1 MKKIYLIILILII
14 GITTNAKA
22 STPPYIWTID
32 NGNKNLREDVTTITD
47 TAFLERK
54 EGPESGEF
62 KIYVLK
68 LNNYHG
74 SGIEL
79 ECRGTGQSGMHFII
93 ELTGKNVIND
103 NNIGINYDYSPDFE
117 FTGNG
122 SLIINAPIPIS
133 NKEYKN
139 LFTIGDV
146 TPEEIEKSVNDVD
159 SMEESSK
166 DENVPEEVEKNTVKD
181 KAEDEDEENLIAEQ
195 REKEARDSEKKD
207 KIIIYTCLGAFV
219 VLILFI
225 VLRIL
230 KQNKIKKEKELK
242 ED

>member
-14 GITTNAKA
+14 GITTNVKA

-32 NGNKNLREDVTTITD
+32 NGNSNLREDVTKITD
-47 TAFLERK
+47 TAFLEKK
-54 EGPESGEF
+54 EDPESGEF

-139 LFTIGDV
+139 LFTIGNV
-146 TPEEIEKSVNDVD
+146 TPEEIEKSVNDVN
-159 SMEESSK
+159 SKEESSIV
-166 DENVPEEVEKNTVKD
+166 ENVTEETEQNTVKD
-181 KAEDEDEENLIAEQ
+181 KEEDEENLNAEQ
-195 REKEARDSEKKD
+195 REARDSEKKD

-225 VLRIL
+225 VLHIL
-230 KQNKIKKEKELK
+230 KQNKIKKKKELK
-242 ED
+242 EE

>member
-14 GITTNAKA
+14 GITTNVKA

-32 NGNKNLREDVTTITD
+32 NGNSNLREDVTKITD
-47 TAFLERK
+47 TAFLEKK
-54 EGPESGEF
+54 EDPESGEF

-139 LFTIGDV
+139 LFTIGNV
-146 TPEEIEKSVNDVD
+146 TPEEIEKSVNDVN
-159 SMEESSK
+159 SKEESSIV
-166 DENVPEEVEKNTVKD
+166 ENVTEETEQNTVKD
-181 KAEDEDEENLIAEQ
+181 KEEDEENLNAEQ
-195 REKEARDSEKKD
+195 REARDSEKKD

-225 VLRIL
+225 VLHIL
-230 KQNKIKKEKELK
+230 KQNKIKKKKELK

>member
-1 MKKIYLIILILII
+1 MKKLYLIILILIM
-14 GITTNAKA
+14 GITTNVNA

-32 NGNKNLREDVTTITD
+32 NGNSNLREDVTTITD
-47 TAFLERK
+47 TAFLEK
-54 EGPESGEF
+54 KADPESGEF

-103 NNIGINYDYSPDFE
+103 NNIGINYEYSPDFE

-146 TPEEIEKSVNDVD
+146 TIEEIEKSMNDVD
-159 SMEESSK
+159 SEEESSV
-166 DENVPEEVEKNTVKD
+166 DENITEEAEKNTIKD
-181 KAEDEDEENLIAEQ
+181 KELDEENLIVEQ
-195 REKEARDSEKKD
+195 NEAKDSEKKD
-207 KIIIYTCLGAFV
+207 KIIIYTCLGVFI

-225 VLRIL
+225 VLHIL
-230 KQNKIKKEKELK
+230 KQNKIKTKKELK